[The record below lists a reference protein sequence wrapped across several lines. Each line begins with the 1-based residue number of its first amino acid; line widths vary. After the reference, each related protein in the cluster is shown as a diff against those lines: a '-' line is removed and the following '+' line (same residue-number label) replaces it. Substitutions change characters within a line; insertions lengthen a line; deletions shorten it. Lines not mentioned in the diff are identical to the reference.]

1 MDKLLRGIGWGLVFS
16 ALAVAGVTVAVLL
29 VVLAVNR

>member
-1 MDKLLRGIGWGLVFS
+1 VDKLLRGIGWGLVFS
-16 ALAVAGVTVAVLL
+16 VLAVAGVTVAVLL